1 MTDDVHITWRILVV
15 DDEPDVCRSIARYL
29 GREGFEVDT
38 VANGDAMYAV
48 LADTKIDLIVL
59 DLRLPGKDGLT
70 LARELRQ
77 SSTIPII
84 MLTAKDDVIDRV
96 VGLES
101 GADDYV
107 PKPFHPRELLARIR
121 AVLRRL
127 ISAQGQKISADA
139 PLPLNFAGWCLNCD
153 SRQLLSPQGLEVPL
167 SPVEFDLLSI
177 FLQHP
182 NRVLSRDFL
191 LDQTRGRTAMPFDR
205 AIDVHISHL
214 RKKLEKNPKNPRV
227 IKTIRNAGY
236 IFSVPVTR

>member
-1 MTDDVHITWRILVV
+1 MTDGVHTTWRILVV

-38 VANGDAMYAV
+38 VADGDAMYTV
-48 LADTKIDLIVL
+48 LANAKIDLIVL

-77 SSTIPII
+77 NSTIPII

-127 ISAQGQKISADA
+127 ISDQGQQISADA
-139 PLPLNFAGWCLNCD
+139 PLPLNFAGWRLHCD
-153 SRQLLSPQGLEVPL
+153 SHQLLSPQGQEVPL

-191 LDQTRGRTAMPFDR
+191 LDQTRGRSATPFDR

-214 RKKLEKNPKNPRV
+214 RKKLEEDPKKPNV

-236 IFSVPVTR
+236 IFAVPVTR

>member
-1 MTDDVHITWRILVV
+1 MTDDGHIIWRILVV

-29 GREGFEVDT
+29 GREGFEVDS
-38 VANGDAMYAV
+38 AADGDAMYAV
-48 LADTKIDLIVL
+48 LANTKIDLIVL

-84 MLTAKDDVIDRV
+84 MLTAKDDIIDRV

-127 ISAQGQKISADA
+127 ISDQGQKISEDESS
-139 PLPLNFAGWCLNCD
+139 PLNFVGWRLNCD
-153 SRQLLSPQGLEVPL
+153 SHQLLSPQGQEVPL
-167 SPVEFDLLSI
+167 SPVEFDLLAI
-177 FLQHP
+177 FL
-182 NRVLSRDFL
+182 
-191 LDQTRGRTAMPFDR
+191 
-205 AIDVHISHL
+205 
-214 RKKLEKNPKNPRV
+214 
-227 IKTIRNAGY
+227 
-236 IFSVPVTR
+236 